1 MSKVSTLHPIRRK
14 DKEITEEAELKAILK
29 EAKHVTLAM
38 SLGDE
43 PYLVTLSHGYNEEQN
58 CIYFHSALEG
68 KKIEILKANSRIW
81 GQALIDDGYQQ
92 GSCDHLYRTVQF
104 RGRVT
109 FVDDQKEKEHALR
122 LMIRHLDDRPEI
134 IIENQVTEHSTKRI
148 LVGRIDIDYMSGK
161 KADKVIVQL

>member
-1 MSKVSTLHPIRRK
+1 LHPLRRK
-14 DKEITEEAELKAILK
+14 DKEIIEDVELKAILK
-29 EAKHVTLAM
+29 EAKYVTLSM

-43 PYLVTLSHGYNEEQN
+43 PYLATLSHGYNEEQS

-68 KKIEILKANSRIW
+68 KKVEILKANPRVW

-92 GSCDHLYRTVQF
+92 GSCDHLYRTTQF

-109 FVDDQKEKEHALR
+109 FVDDQKEKENALR
-122 LMIRHLDDRPEI
+122 LMIRHLDDHPEK
-134 IIENQVTEHSTKRI
+134 IIEGQITPHSTRRI